1 MPLEARSMLHL
12 GPFRRTRRLLTA
24 AALVSVIFAAGCD
37 EHVTSER
44 NPEIPIP
51 KHATWA
57 WRPVEAA
64 PAQSEG
70 RRVISRDE
78 PSRSTRMI
86 PDTDTSNEF
95 LRGQIKAA
103 IAGSLAYKGYKEVQ
117 DPRAAAFLVD
127 FHAAVKDQKATVP
140 AGYPGGYPGVVCGP
154 YGCWQSWGWGPPALG
169 YQNIRFRAGTIVFDF
184 VQAATNKVAFR
195 SIGEKPVKPGLTTF
209 REKDV
214 NSLVHDLLWKL
225 PSQK

>member
-1 MPLEARSMLHL
+1 MRNL
-12 GPFRRTRRLLTA
+12 GCFATTQRLLTA
-24 AALVSVIFAAGCD
+24 AALVCAIFVAGCD

-57 WRPVEAA
+57 WRPAEAPPA
-64 PAQSEG
+64 PRDS
-70 RRVISRDE
+70 RPVVSRDE
-78 PSRSTRMI
+78 VAPSTKMI
-86 PDTDTSNEF
+86 PESDTSNEI
-95 LRGQIKAA
+95 LRGQIRAA
-103 IAGSLAYKGYKEVQ
+103 IASTLAYKGYKEVQ
-117 DPRAAAFLVD
+117 DPQAAAFLVD
-127 FHAAVKDQKATVP
+127 FHVAVKDQKAAVP
-140 AGYPGGYPGVVCGP
+140 LGYPGGYPGVVCGP

-184 VQAATNKVAFR
+184 LQASTKKVAFR
-195 SIGEKPVKPGLTTF
+195 SDGEKSVKSGYTTF

-214 NSLVHDLLWKL
+214 NSLVQALLWKL